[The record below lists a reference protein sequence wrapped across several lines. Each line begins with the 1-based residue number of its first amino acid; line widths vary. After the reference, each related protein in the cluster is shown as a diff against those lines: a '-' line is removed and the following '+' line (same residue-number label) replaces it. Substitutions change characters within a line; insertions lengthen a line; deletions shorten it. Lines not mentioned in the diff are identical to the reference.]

1 MENPNDLLSPTSS
14 TAMQNYGN
22 PEGVSLEDQSNSS
35 KYVDAPNW
43 IGNFYQKFFGGTV
56 KGSDRYYD
64 LLNLKNQQ
72 DFNSA
77 ESAKNRAFNLWTDS
91 TRYQRS
97 AEDLKKAGLNPLLL
111 AEGKGVFPGGVSSS
125 GNASSGSAYEVRS
138 DGGKKAASI
147 VKDLATS
154 ALALLKTA
162 ALLGL

>member
-1 MENPNDLLSPTSS
+1 MDTPNDLLSPTSS
-14 TAMQNYGN
+14 TAMQNYQN
-22 PEGVSLEDQSNSS
+22 AQGVPLSGQGGG
-35 KYVDAPNW
+35 YVEVPNW
-43 IGNFYQKFFGGTV
+43 LGNLGQKMIGGTV

-64 LLNLKNQQ
+64 LLNLKNEQ

-111 AEGKGVFPGGVSSS
+111 AEGKGISPGGVSSS

-138 DGGKKAASI
+138 NVGQKTASI

-154 ALALLKTA
+154 ALALLK
-162 ALLGL
+162 LSVFLG